1 MNNIPWL
8 IIPGLIGFVVAF
20 IIQFRLKHYVDR
32 EKVLRIQDM
41 SELYSNG
48 IPPKKILND
57 QGQRLYRWFIG
68 GIAAFIASIVCTMI
82 WGLTKR

>member
-8 IIPGLIGFVVAF
+8 IIPGLIGFVVSF

-41 SELYSNG
+41 SELYSNS

-68 GIAAFIASIVCTMI
+68 GIAVFIASIVCTMI